1 MKGLIAVLIVVAV
14 IFGGWKLWDYW
25 DTVNQQKEMAEKV
38 PDLSEEQMG
47 RMSNELEKTLADA
60 RKQGPSAVKTWL
72 DRFQKSPKIPEDRLA
87 WIKLDYVLMVSQSD
101 PLEAKRVFAEVKE
114 KTPSTSR
121 VQPRIKKLQ
130 KTYD

>member
-25 DTVNQQKEMAEKV
+25 DTVSQQKEAAEKV
-38 PDLSEEQMG
+38 VEVSEDQMG
-47 RMSNELEKTLADA
+47 RMTNELEQSLTDA
-60 RKQGPSAVKTWL
+60 RKKGPSAVKSWL
-72 DRFQKSPKIPEDRLA
+72 ERFQKSPKIPEDRLA

-101 PLEAKRVFAEVKE
+101 PLEAKKVFAEVKQ
-114 KTPSTSR
+114 KTPTTSK
-121 VQPRIKKLQ
+121 VFPRIQKLE